1 MNDQLIAD
9 LVAELAP
16 ALEGRM
22 LGKVWQ
28 LSRVALAFDFRVSDG
43 RYLFV
48 SVDPAAPR
56 LYLFARAVR
65 ELERQALAPS
75 NFILTLRKQLGGA
88 RLIRLTK
95 DEGERVVRFSFASYD
110 AVGDTHDHTLVA
122 QLTGRAANLLLLDAD
137 GRIRETLR
145 TPRGEGQEIADIYQP
160 PARPEGRPPHAPP
173 VLAFTRRAHD
183 SLSEAADAY
192 YRELEQRR
200 AFDARAAAQRA
211 RLRALVEKQQKLRRN
226 LEKDLAAH
234 GDAEA
239 HKRVG
244 DLLLANIATAE
255 RHGSRVRVVDY
266 FAEDAP
272 TIELEIDEHASL
284 QEEAARRFARYAK
297 AKRAAQET
305 AARLAEL
312 NASLDALERGRD
324 ELERIVAARDPAA
337 LEAFDATGRGAKE
350 TRGTN
355 ARNKSAGGTR
365 GGGGEGGGDAVA
377 GADARRTKAQGKAS
391 DAVAGARRYRSS
403 DGYEILVGRAAKDND
418 QLTFKVARAHDLW
431 LHAADYPGSHVIVR
445 NHARGEDVPHRTVIE
460 AAQLAAHFSQ
470 AKRDAKVSVH
480 YTPRKFLSKPKG
492 AAPGLVRMSSFRTL
506 LVEPREGV
514 ERI

>member
-9 LVAELAP
+9 IIAELAP

-22 LGKVWQ
+22 MGKVWQ
-28 LSRVALAFDFRVSDG
+28 LSRVALAFDFRPSDG
-43 RYLFV
+43 RYLFI

-56 LYLFARAVR
+56 IHTIARTVR
-65 ELERQALAPS
+65 ELEKLSLAPS
-75 NFILTLRKQLGGA
+75 SFVLTMRKQLGGA
-88 RLIRLTK
+88 RVLSVKK
-95 DEGERVVRFSFASYD
+95 DAGERVVRFSFATYD
-110 AVGDTHDHTLVA
+110 AVGDSHDRTLIA
-122 QLTGRAANLLLLDAD
+122 QLTGRAANLLLLDAA
-137 GRIRETLR
+137 GRVTDALR

-160 PARPEGRPPHAPP
+160 PPPRLDVLEDGPVPARPA
-173 VLAFTRRAHD
+173 AFARGAHET
-183 SLSEAADAY
+183 LSAAADAY
-192 YRELEQRR
+192 YRELEQTR
-200 AFDARAAAQRA
+200 AFDARAAAHRA
-211 RLRALVEKQQKLRRN
+211 RLRSLVEKQRKLRRN
-226 LEKDLAAH
+226 LEKDLASH
-234 GDAEA
+234 GDAAE
-239 HKRVG
+239 HKRIG
-244 DLLLANIATAE
+244 DLLLANIAHAE
-255 RHGSRVRVVDY
+255 RRGALVRLTDY

-284 QEEAARRFARYAK
+284 QEEAARRFARYTK
-297 AKRAAQET
+297 AKRAAEAT

-312 NASLDALERGRD
+312 NAGLAALESRQH
-324 ELERIVAARDPAA
+324 ELESIIAARDAAA
-337 LEAFDATGRGAKE
+337 LETFGEAVRGAKA
-350 TRGTN
+350 TRATR
-355 ARNKSAGGTR
+355 ARDGAAS
-365 GGGGEGGGDAVA
+365 DAQ
-377 GADARRTKAQGKAS
+377 RTKAQVKA
-391 DAVAGARRYRSS
+391 AEQVAGARRYRSS

-445 NHARGEDVPHRTVIE
+445 NPARGEDVPHRTIIE

-506 LVEPREGV
+506 LVEPGESV